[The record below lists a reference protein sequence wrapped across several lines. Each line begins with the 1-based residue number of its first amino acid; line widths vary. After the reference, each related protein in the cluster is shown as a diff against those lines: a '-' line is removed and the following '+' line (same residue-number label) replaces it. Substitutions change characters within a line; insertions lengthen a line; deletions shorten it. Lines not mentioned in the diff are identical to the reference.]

1 MITYTKE
8 VPGRAH
14 ERSEDS
20 SLEAILN
27 NSSQKEWGLY
37 MVADGLTAHNGT
49 KASHTA
55 LAVIRNYL
63 ADNLKKGGGVVKEI
77 IKEAV
82 VLANEKLQD
91 ITVSCTTLDLI
102 LVSPDNIYLTHLG
115 DSRIYFVYNDSLELM
130 TEDQITSFG
139 APADYV
145 GSTFVEGDSR
155 PIGERLVVKQY
166 QLSEYNISG
175 IYLETDGVILK
186 EEEKERFLLQI
197 PQGANPKK
205 ILDQMATEIQSV
217 KRRQSDIDD
226 VTMLYVDLEDVV
238 ERERLNKEKEKVVL
252 VEEKKQIEISRDK
265 LILEKSKIMQERDDY
280 QRELQDANDRIRLLN
295 DKIAKNEDG
304 TNDKIADFEE
314 QLNRQSTTI
323 EQLEIRYD
331 RDISKEKEK
340 YSELEK
346 KHDIEIKML
355 NDRYELKKTKYEKD
369 IENIKQN
376 NSLSINRLIDNLRNM
391 RETKKKIEN
400 DKTELERKLSEVY
413 NNSPVIIETSDQ
425 QKAQL
430 SQYLGLIQKTDDTNK
445 IFVGKMTDSQKAYRN
460 VVKEEKPTAQ
470 NQQTEQT
477 SQKWYTNILTRYK
490 TWTL

>member
-27 NSSQKEWGLY
+27 DSSQKEWGLY

-238 ERERLNKEKEKVVL
+238 ERKLQEMQDHIKQLEEKVL
-252 VEEKKQIEISRDK
+252 HNETEA
-265 LILEKSKIMQERDDY
+265 KSKIST
-280 QRELQDANDRIRLLN
+280 L
-295 DKIAKNEDG
+295 
-304 TNDKIADFEE
+304 E
-314 QLNRQSTTI
+314 QQLGEQNNKY
-323 EQLEIRYD
+323 EQLEIQ
-331 RDISKEKEK
+331 STQ
-340 YSELEK
+340 
-346 KHDIEIKML
+346 EI
-355 NDRYELKKTKYEKD
+355 NSA
-369 IENIKQN
+369 KQRN
-376 NSLSINRLIDNLRNM
+376 N
-391 RETKKKIEN
+391 
-400 DKTELERKLSEVY
+400 
-413 NNSPVIIETSDQ
+413 
-425 QKAQL
+425 QL
-430 SQYLGLIQKTDDTNK
+430 
-445 IFVGKMTDSQKAYRN
+445 
-460 VVKEEKPTAQ
+460 EEKHI
-470 NQQTEQT
+470 EE
-477 SQKWYTNILTRYK
+477 TNI
-490 TWTL
+490 

>member
-238 ERERLNKEKEKVVL
+238 ERKLQEMQDHIKQLEEKVL
-252 VEEKKQIEISRDK
+252 HNETEA
-265 LILEKSKIMQERDDY
+265 KSKIST
-280 QRELQDANDRIRLLN
+280 L
-295 DKIAKNEDG
+295 
-304 TNDKIADFEE
+304 E
-314 QLNRQSTTI
+314 QQLGEQNNKY
-323 EQLEIRYD
+323 EQLEIQ
-331 RDISKEKEK
+331 STQ
-340 YSELEK
+340 
-346 KHDIEIKML
+346 EI
-355 NDRYELKKTKYEKD
+355 NSA
-369 IENIKQN
+369 KQRN
-376 NSLSINRLIDNLRNM
+376 N
-391 RETKKKIEN
+391 
-400 DKTELERKLSEVY
+400 
-413 NNSPVIIETSDQ
+413 
-425 QKAQL
+425 QL
-430 SQYLGLIQKTDDTNK
+430 
-445 IFVGKMTDSQKAYRN
+445 
-460 VVKEEKPTAQ
+460 EEKHI
-470 NQQTEQT
+470 EE
-477 SQKWYTNILTRYK
+477 TNILIERYK
-490 TWTL
+490 QQELRYAKEIAEYEQKYERLDDEYKLKIGELNERLRFVEEKLQKKYELQQTQEKVEERKDTLTPQKEQTYQTML